1 MTKTRRCAPCK
12 NHGRVDE
19 SLGENR
25 ESATRSDSVLLC
37 FTTTLMGGGDT
48 TEEEEESDNDV
59 GRAGSKNISS
69 SGALMASI
77 VEHEEVWE
85 DFDEGEVEDDEDED
99 EDEDGDDGKGGVGS
113 EAGDSKEDPKRN
125 LRGGSHK
132 GSLREDSSSEDE
144 EDADQE
150 EGGVEL
156 GPLRGHCR

>member
-1 MTKTRRCAPCK
+1 
-12 NHGRVDE
+12 
-19 SLGENR
+19 
-25 ESATRSDSVLLC
+25 
-37 FTTTLMGGGDT
+37 MGGGDT
-48 TEEEEESDNDV
+48 TEEDDESDNDV
-59 GRAGSKNISS
+59 GRAGSKSISS

-99 EDEDGDDGKGGVGS
+99 EDGDEGKGGGGS

-125 LRGGSHK
+125 LRAGSHK

-150 EGGVEL
+150 EGGGGAGAFARALQVGRDKFRHGQPYGL
-156 GPLRGHCR
+156 IFSRIKFCALRYFTRRWCLVSAR